1 MKALFVS
8 IGILALAG
16 CVSNQ
21 SQFCEHR
28 IVVECVDLDNCVCE
42 KRDAEPHNFSTAPEK
57 PSEPPQKPEEPPKEE
72 HPTEPEHPTHEPL
85 PAPPTQKGGV

>member
-1 MKALFVS
+1 MKSLFVS

-21 SQFCEHR
+21 TQFCEHR

-42 KRDAEPHNFSTAPEK
+42 KRDAKPHNFSTAPEK

-72 HPTEPEHPTHEPL
+72 HPTEPEHPPHEP
-85 PAPPTQKGGV
+85 PHEPEKEEPK